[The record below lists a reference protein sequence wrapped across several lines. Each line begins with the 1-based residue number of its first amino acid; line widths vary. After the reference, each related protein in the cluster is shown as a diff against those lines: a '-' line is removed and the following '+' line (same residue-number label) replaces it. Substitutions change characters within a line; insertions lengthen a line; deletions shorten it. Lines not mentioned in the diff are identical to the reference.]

1 MLESDHRT
9 LKLIDFGEARTLQP
23 SGSHHAGDRPDLADP
38 EFLAP
43 ECLEGGRG
51 EVGTHSDMWSLGVL
65 VFVLL
70 RLGLIFLNNFYYFCN
85 FTSTVR
91 KVGGKIV
98 LER

>member
-9 LKLIDFGEARTLQP
+9 LKLIDFGEARTLQLSSP
-23 SGSHHAGDRPDLADP
+23 HIADRPDLADP

-43 ECLEGGRG
+43 ECLERGRG

-70 RLGLIFLNNFYYFCN
+70 RLPFLLRIFYWKNN
-85 FTSTVR
+85 
-91 KVGGKIV
+91 I
-98 LER
+98 

>member
-70 RLGLIFLNNFYYFCN
+70 RL
-85 FTSTVR
+85 
-91 KVGGKIV
+91 V
-98 LER
+98 LFFIKNKYHMRN